1 MKTLKYFQK
10 QYLYGKIPSDFKE
23 KISNKNY
30 DIINLQIREINSLF
44 SDKYETVVPCIKQ
57 NPNKCKDLN
66 EFDYEKQD
74 KYNGISITNEE
85 NPNIKTIYQIDKS
98 SESFLIN
105 SNLIIHFVNEKN
117 GEFLEYYLS
126 FAKLKEINEPEILE
140 INVLNNQ
147 LLTLKLQC
155 FTDNIE
161 KIYDKIIELLKEIPN
176 DKDINF
182 TRNNLISK
190 YKKDYQIPLDRYT
203 VNLFN
208 EFLNSKKTI
217 YDLDRIKRF

>member
-1 MKTLKYFQK
+1 M
-10 QYLYGKIPSDFKE
+10 
-23 KISNKNY
+23 
-30 DIINLQIREINSLF
+30 
-44 SDKYETVVPCIKQ
+44 
-57 NPNKCKDLN
+57 
-66 EFDYEKQD
+66 
-74 KYNGISITNEE
+74 
-85 NPNIKTIYQIDKS
+85 
-98 SESFLIN
+98 
-105 SNLIIHFVNEKN
+105 
-117 GEFLEYYLS
+117 
-126 FAKLKEINEPEILE
+126 
-140 INVLNNQ
+140 
-147 LLTLKLQC
+147 KLQC

-217 YDLDRIKRF
+217 YDLDGKIKQID